1 MKFIVLFPV
10 DQPLRSKL
18 DNFHTFGDPMESVLE
33 NTVINGETI
42 PAFNIG
48 GEYRLCLPRILRQI
62 LSQYH
67 WEQVSPIY
75 IYTKQSI
82 MKNMKPMTLN
92 KWKTSHNCNRIT
104 RPGSKIIYESTLF

>member
-1 MKFIVLFPV
+1 
-10 DQPLRSKL
+10 
-18 DNFHTFGDPMESVLE
+18 MESVLE

-67 WEQVSPIY
+67 WEQVSQIQVIY
-75 IYTKQSI
+75 FYLAVNTKY
-82 MKNMKPMTLN
+82 MKPMTLN

-104 RPGSKIIYESTLF
+104 RPRSMNTI

>member
-1 MKFIVLFPV
+1 MSFLPV

-18 DNFHTFGDPMESVLE
+18 DSFHTFGDPMESVLE

-67 WEQVSPIY
+67 WEQVRAIHVTYFCLSVNTEKY
-75 IYTKQSI
+75 EANDFKQVENFSQ
-82 MKNMKPMTLN
+82 L
-92 KWKTSHNCNRIT
+92 
-104 RPGSKIIYESTLF
+104 

>member
-1 MKFIVLFPV
+1 M
-10 DQPLRSKL
+10 RSKL
-18 DNFHTFGDPMESVLE
+18 DSFHTFGDPMESVLE

-67 WEQVSPIY
+67 WEQVIPILV
-75 IYTKQSI
+75 IYLYLAVNTEKYEANDFKQVGNFSQ
-82 MKNMKPMTLN
+82 L
-92 KWKTSHNCNRIT
+92 
-104 RPGSKIIYESTLF
+104 